1 MRVLGLSLLAA
12 GLLAGCQTKQPS
24 KPENTPTPLVSSC
37 LVDFRMDNLKL
48 MVERCDEAID
58 QTPDQ
63 ADLHRD
69 RALVLSLLGD
79 QTKACKDVDTALS
92 LLKQSTQPV
101 DPMLQHELQVR
112 QTSCKQSRT
121 IAGSD

>member
-1 MRVLGLSLLAA
+1 M
-12 GLLAGCQTKQPS
+12 
-24 KPENTPTPLVSSC
+24 N
-37 LVDFRMDNLKL
+37 DLKL

-79 QTKACKDVDTALS
+79 QAKACADVERALS
-92 LLKQSTQPV
+92 LLQQSSQLV

-112 QTSCKQSRT
+112 QSSCKQSRT
-121 IAGSD
+121 MAESD

>member
-1 MRVLGLSLLAA
+1 
-12 GLLAGCQTKQPS
+12 
-24 KPENTPTPLVSSC
+24 
-37 LVDFRMDNLKL
+37 MDDLEG
-48 MVERCDEAID
+48 MVKGCDEAIE

-79 QTKACKDVDTALS
+79 QAKACKDVDTALS

-112 QTSCKQSRT
+112 QTNCKQSRT
-121 IAGSD
+121 MAGSD